1 MVLYQGAENSEETVL
16 VPDLAGMSYDE
27 AKAALDALGLY
38 LGGGEDTEGKVFSQT
53 IPHDTRV
60 EVGTTVE
67 VRFTTPSTTDVG
79 LDSETGNWVKGDSN
93 QYGGTPE

>member
-1 MVLYQGAENSEETVL
+1 MVCSL
-16 VPDLAGMSYDE
+16 
-27 AKAALDALGLY
+27 
-38 LGGGEDTEGKVFSQT
+38 T
-53 IPHDTRV
+53 IPHDPRGV
-60 EVGTTVE
+60 VGTTVE